1 MSISTLIINFKNYKE
16 ILGIRSIELASKA
29 EKVSRGKNLE
39 IVVCP
44 PSPVLH
50 SVARAV
56 DIAVFSQKLEE
67 GEEGKSTGALIPES
81 ILEAGCRGAL
91 LNHSESRIDLETI
104 GRLVARARSLK
115 LASCVCAET
124 APEAASIAPFSPDL
138 LAIEPA
144 ELIGTG
150 ISVSSARPELITE
163 SVAQARKVGFSGRI
177 LCGAGIVT
185 AEDAARAKK
194 LGTQGVLVASSV
206 VKAQNWGK
214 KIEELAEALAD

>member
-1 MSISTLIINFKNYKE
+1 LPIPTLIINFKNYRE
-16 ILGIRSIELASKA
+16 ILGIKSIELAA
-29 EKVSRGKNLE
+29 EAERVSRGKNLE

-91 LNHSESRIDLETI
+91 LNHSESPIDLDAI
-104 GRLVARARSLK
+104 GRLVSKARSLK
-115 LASCVCAET
+115 LVSCVCAET
-124 APEAASIAPFSPDL
+124 AMEVATIARFSPDF
-138 LAIEPA
+138 LAVEPA

-150 ISVSSARPELITE
+150 ISVSKARPELVTE
-163 SVAQARKVGFSGRI
+163 SVEQARRAGFSGRM

-185 AEDAARAKK
+185 GDDAAKAKE

>member
-1 MSISTLIINFKNYKE
+1 MPISTLIINFKNYRE
-16 ILGIRSIELASKA
+16 ILGIRSIELAAEA

-67 GEEGKSTGALIPES
+67 GDEGKSTGALISES
-81 ILEAGCRGAL
+81 SLEAGCRGAL
-91 LNHSESRIDLETI
+91 LTHSESRIALETI

-115 LASCVCAET
+115 LTSCVCAET
-124 APEAASIAPFSPDL
+124 APEVASIARFSPDL
-138 LAIEPA
+138 IAIEPA

-150 ISVSSARPELITE
+150 ISVSKARPELITE
-163 SVAQARKVGFSGRI
+163 SVSQARKVGFSGRI

-185 AEDAARAKK
+185 AEDCAMAKK

-214 KIEELAEALAD
+214 KMEELAEALAD